1 MNIYFIFPCQLSEC
15 PPRSEKW
22 PPWDSFERTFF
33 PSTGTCTPITL
44 AATSPQSSLVFFLFP
59 LCLQYGTCINN
70 SWPVIRASSIGDLL
84 MEGRCSRSVP
94 GGMLRVVVSAP
105 ICQNAIRQTME
116 ALISTSRPIIFKWLL
131 AEECNQSITDK
142 ILLKASLPLSLL
154 LSLSPFLLI
163 SLFLSASQC
172 LSSFLFLVKLGH
184 SCYDKTLI
192 MTAVTGGAI
201 INGQNENNWGQ
212 HPFSYHLRNQY
223 SPSNHMLMVRDFTWL
238 TWAGIVD
245 L

>member
-22 PPWDSFERTFF
+22 SSWDSFERTFF

-44 AATSPQSSLVFFLFP
+44 AATGHNLPLFFPLLS
-59 LCLQYGTCINN
+59 LCLQYGSWINN

-84 MEGRCSRSVP
+84 MEGWRSASVP

-142 ILLKASLPLSLL
+142 ILLKALPLSLSSPL
-154 LSLSPFLLI
+154 LSSSLLHLSF
-163 SLFLSASQC
+163 
-172 LSSFLFLVKLGH
+172 FLFSPV
-184 SCYDKTLI
+184 S
-192 MTAVTGGAI
+192 
-201 INGQNENNWGQ
+201 GQIGT
-212 HPFSYHLRNQY
+212 QY
-223 SPSNHMLMVRDFTWL
+223 LL
-238 TWAGIVD
+238 
-245 L
+245 